1 MRKFSKNKATIIIPV
16 FNEKNYINEIINR
29 VKKDVNFKKQ
39 IIIVDDCSS
48 DGTKDII
55 KKIGNIDK
63 IIFHKKNLGKGA
75 AIKSAIPYIK
85 GDIVIIQDADLEYNP
100 RDLNKLIQI
109 LISKDYKVIYGS
121 RVLNKKRYNNYFIS
135 NFRTFGNHI
144 LTFISNYLNNQKL
157 TDAHTCYKIFKSE
170 IFVKLNLQENDFA
183 FCPEVTTK
191 ISLLHEKIKEVPISY
206 KGRTIREGK
215 KIGFY
220 DAIRA
225 LITLLKYR
233 YFYKSNL

>member
-1 MRKFSKNKATIIIPV
+1 MLVSILIPCY
-16 FNEKNYINEIINR
+16 NEKHTIEKLIFK
-29 VKKDVNFKKQ
+29 VKKQKKIKKQ
-39 IIIVDDCSS
+39 IILVDDGST
-48 DGTKDII
+48 DGTSKII
-55 KKIGNIDK
+55 KSKLKSKVDK
-63 IIFHKKNLGKGA
+63 VIFHKKNLGKGA

-135 NFRTFGNHI
+135 NFRTFGNHV
-144 LTFISNYLNNQKL
+144 LTFVSNYLNNQKL